1 MEWRI
6 RGMTIHYLFGNVL
19 KYLRVNDKTIDVATV
34 ILVSYG
40 KLFSDI
46 RRSLS
51 PRLRRLLQG
60 EKGRYVTAWSVS
72 SMSGL

>member
-19 KYLRVNDKTIDVATV
+19 KYLRVNDKTIDVATA

-40 KLFSDI
+40 K
-46 RRSLS
+46 
-51 PRLRRLLQG
+51 
-60 EKGRYVTAWSVS
+60 
-72 SMSGL
+72 